1 MYSNPAKRTVLIVSD
16 GKAGHEQQSRALC
29 AGMGCAC
36 EIIQVG
42 YNGKWRKGLSYLLD
56 HLGIAWRGLFWQK
69 GAPCETGKFSAVVA
83 TGSTAFYPGRVI
95 ARSFSLPIIAV
106 LSPRGYRL
114 EKFDCILAP
123 GFDRLPPRDNVVTAP
138 VNLTQ
143 VSDDFYAAGV
153 KNFEARFTR
162 DPQRKAVGVIIG
174 GNNKFTRMTAPVLRE
189 QLRAFFDATDGMARW
204 VTTSRRTPPDVEQII
219 REMPF
224 DYRLIFS
231 EDTFNPIPAF
241 VMLCDIL
248 CVTSD
253 STGMIS
259 EAVTRGNARVEIL
272 MNLRKPGTKF
282 ERFIRD
288 LEAAGNVH
296 CFDGRL
302 GDARKKIDLLP
313 IMRQVAE
320 KAGLA
325 S

>member
-1 MYSNPAKRTVLIVSD
+1 MHTTPATKTVLIVSD

-36 EIIQVG
+36 ETAQVG

-56 HLGIAWRGLFWQK
+56 PLGVAWRGLFWQK
-69 GAPCETGKFSAVVA
+69 GAACEKGKFAAVVA
-83 TGSTAFYPGRVI
+83 TGSTAFYPARVI
-95 ARSFSLPIIAV
+95 ARSLAVPVVAV

-114 EKFDCILAP
+114 DGFDCILAP
-123 GFDRLPPRDNVVTAP
+123 GFDRLPPRGNVVTAP

-143 VSDDFYAAGV
+143 VDDDFYARGV
-153 KNFEARFTR
+153 KDFEARFSR
-162 DPQRKAVGVIIG
+162 DPRRKSAGVIIG
-174 GNNKFTRMTAPVLRE
+174 GDNKFTRMTAAAMRG
-189 QLRAFFDATDGMARW
+189 QLRAFFSATEGMARW
-204 VTTSRRTPPDVEQII
+204 VTTSRRTPREVEDVV
-219 REMPF
+219 REMDF

-241 VMLCDIL
+241 VMLCDVL

-288 LEAAGNVH
+288 LEAEGSVH
-296 CFDGRL
+296 CFEDRL
-302 GDARKKIDLLP
+302 GDARKKIDLQP
-313 IMRQVAE
+313 IMRRVAE
-320 KAGLA
+320 KVGL
-325 S
+325 